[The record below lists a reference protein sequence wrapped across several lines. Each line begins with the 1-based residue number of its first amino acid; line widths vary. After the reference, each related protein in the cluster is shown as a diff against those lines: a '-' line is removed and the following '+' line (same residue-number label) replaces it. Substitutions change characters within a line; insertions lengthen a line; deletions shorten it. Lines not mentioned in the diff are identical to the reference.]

1 MPFNIDRD
9 RRRWLGGGR
18 SRWAIS
24 LATLVLSLA
33 GAGSAQ
39 ALTLGLPNL
48 GSLLTTNPDGV
59 TPATLQAAE
68 PCADPTDTTPFTQ
81 WGDNSSY
88 TPVPGGSFEGDA
100 PWVTLGGASVVAD
113 NEPWYVTGNTSD
125 DNALALPSGSAAVS
139 APMCVSLGY
148 PDLRLF
154 ARRMSGSGALDVN
167 VLCISPLDGQV
178 HALPLAAL
186 TASNGNWSVTG
197 QIPLLV
203 NTLSI
208 LSPGGQAPVALQ
220 FTPSAGSSWRI
231 DDVYVD
237 PFRRS

>member
-9 RRRWLGGGR
+9 RSRWLGAGR
-18 SRWAIS
+18 SRWAIP
-24 LATLVLSLA
+24 LATLVLTLA

-39 ALTLGLPNL
+39 ALTLALPNL
-48 GSLLTTNPDGV
+48 GSLLAVNPIGV
-59 TPATLQAAE
+59 STAALQAAE
-68 PCADPTDTTPFTQ
+68 PCTAPAEATPFTQ
-81 WGDNSSY
+81 WGDTNSY
-88 TPVPGGSFEGDA
+88 TLAPGGSFESGA
-100 PWVTLGGASVVAD
+100 PWVALGGASVVAD
-113 NEPWYVTGNTSD
+113 NEPWYATGNTSD
-125 DNALALPSGSAAVS
+125 DHALALPSGSTAVS

-148 PDLRLF
+148 PDMRLF
-154 ARRMSGSGALDVN
+154 ARRMSGSGSLDVD
-167 VLCISPLDGQV
+167 VLYVSLLDGQV

-186 TASNGNWSVTG
+186 TASDGNWFVTG

-208 LSPGGQAPVALQ
+208 LSPGGVAPVAFA